1 MKLNRR
7 DFLKS
12 IAALLAAVP
21 LSKMPLEA
29 DASLP
34 AVDDDEEEWLE
45 DDDLSPDQSLVDAAQ
60 ERENSHYQTLHIKSP
75 LASFDVVTYT
85 PGDEW
90 LHRKPETT
98 VCATW
103 ASMAQRDVES
113 LHLAMI
119 ERAELAIDLSPA
131 PYCVRGILTEL
142 GVERGM
148 GIDCVRAT
156 VRCTEVLAR

>member
-75 LASFDVVTYT
+75 LASFDVVTYLRSD
-85 PGDEW
+85 PPIPWGA
-90 LHRKPETT
+90 R
-98 VCATW
+98 
-103 ASMAQRDVES
+103 
-113 LHLAMI
+113 
-119 ERAELAIDLSPA
+119 
-131 PYCVRGILTEL
+131 EL
-142 GVERGM
+142 GINKTLPSVDFIFGVAVIIEYSISIFAISTCLLFNARYLLKISITDF
-148 GIDCVRAT
+148 IDIHISV
-156 VRCTEVLAR
+156 